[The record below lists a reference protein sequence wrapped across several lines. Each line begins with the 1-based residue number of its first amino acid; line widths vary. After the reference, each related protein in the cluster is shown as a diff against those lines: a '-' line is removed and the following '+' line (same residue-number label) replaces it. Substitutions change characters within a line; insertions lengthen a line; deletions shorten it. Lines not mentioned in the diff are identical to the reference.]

1 MCKFFGEAFGL
12 RVSVC
17 TPTLQKKN
25 GFVVGDTE
33 FLYSSLSG
41 VGAARRDLCSRASG
55 EVLVMLD
62 DDIFISEAIFSEL
75 VNVSEGTFIVAR
87 VGKHFSTRVFSIRK
101 SDYDKTPGFNAAIRF
116 VFEDGD
122 FVVNATKC
130 GLKCKVISE
139 NKFIHLPHRNRTGD
153 KRKYLSWFEHG
164 KMLVKYTQAV
174 YPGIVGFFG
183 FRSLL
188 REPDVFCVKFFSVIY
203 HLMRGVKN
211 EFKPF

>member
-1 MCKFFGEAFGL
+1 
-12 RVSVC
+12 VSVC
-17 TPTLQKKN
+17 TPSLQKRRE
-25 GFVVGDTE
+25 FAVGQVE
-33 FLYSSLSG
+33 FLYSNVAG
-41 VGAARRDLCSRASG
+41 VGAARRDLCSRAVG

-62 DDIFISEAIFSEL
+62 DDIFISEALFSEL
-75 VNVSEGTFIVAR
+75 VNVAEGTFIVAR
-87 VGKHFSTRVFSIRK
+87 VGKHFSSRVFAIKK
-101 SDYDKTPGFNAAIRF
+101 SDYNKTPGFNPEIRF

-122 FVVNATKC
+122 FVVNAVKC
-130 GLKCKVISE
+130 GLKCRVVPE
-139 NKFIHLPHRNRTGD
+139 NRFIHLPHRNRTSD

-203 HLMRGVKN
+203 HLMRGIKN